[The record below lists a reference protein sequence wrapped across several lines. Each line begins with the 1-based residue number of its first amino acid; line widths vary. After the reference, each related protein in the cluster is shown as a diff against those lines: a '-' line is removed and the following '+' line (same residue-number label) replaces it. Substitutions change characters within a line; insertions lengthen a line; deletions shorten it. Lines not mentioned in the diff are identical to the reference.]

1 MDLANVAADKK
12 ESILANVE
20 DVHWSH
26 HVAAATLVAGA
37 ILLVLGR
44 KRQAMV
50 IAVAGAVTTLM
61 ERPEA
66 AQELWKELPTHIRN
80 GQDFLVRAESF
91 IEKLGEQAA
100 RLREVVGRQA

>member
-1 MDLANVAADKK
+1 MDLANVAA
-12 ESILANVE
+12 ESTEKVLANVE

-37 ILLVLGR
+37 ILLILGR

-66 AQELWKELPTHIRN
+66 AQELWKDLPTHIRN
-80 GQDFLVRAESF
+80 GQDFLVRAESL
-91 IEKLGEQAA
+91 IEKVGEQAA

>member
-1 MDLANVAADKK
+1 MDLAKVATDKQ
-12 ESILANVE
+12 ESILAQAEN
-20 DVHWSH
+20 VHWSH
-26 HVAAATLVAGA
+26 HIAASTLVAGA
-37 ILLVLGR
+37 VLLVLGR
-44 KRQAMV
+44 RRQAMV
-50 IAVAGAVTTLM
+50 IAVAGAVATLF

-66 AQELWKELPTHIRN
+66 AQELWKELPTHIRT